1 MQDNQKYWN
10 LPFTPQAPYQTKVAY
25 FSMEFAVHQA
35 LKIYSGGL
43 GFLAGSHMRSA
54 YELQQNVLGIG
65 MLWKYGY
72 YDQVRRGNRYMES
85 RFIKKFYSFL
95 EPTDIVVP
103 VYIDRHLVHVKAL
116 YLPPEVFG
124 TAPLYLLT
132 TDFAE
137 NDYLARTITHKL
149 YDSETNTRI
158 AQNIVLGAGGA
169 KVVEKLGGADIYH
182 LNEAHALPLAFH
194 LLSKYQDVDQVRK
207 HLVFTT
213 HTPEAAGNE
222 VHSFQLLERMGFFSY
237 QSTERIRQVTGVQD
251 DLFNHTL
258 VALRLA
264 KKANGVSKM
273 HGEVARQMW
282 KPYAETGIAPITH
295 ITNAQNKKY
304 WADRELE
311 AAVAEDDTEMLIAR
325 KKELKTFLFNFIAN
339 QTGKLFDENVLTLVW
354 ARRFAA
360 YKRADLMLR
369 DAERF
374 ERLLQNTRYPIQI
387 IWAGKPY
394 PTDQGAVHLFNTL
407 MARLEKV
414 KNCTILTGYELYLSR
429 LLKQG
434 ADVWLNT
441 PRIYREASGTSGM
454 TAAMNGAV
462 NFSIPD
468 GWIPEYA
475 EHGKN
480 SFLIP
485 QAGGQLPND
494 ERDRL
499 DCQNLY
505 EILENE
511 ILPTYYDHPEQWW
524 QIVKTNI
531 STITPA
537 FGANRMADQYYQKLY
552 DA

>member
-1 MQDNQKYWN
+1 MKTNPHWD
-10 LPFTPQAPYQTKVAY
+10 LPYTPDPKFATKTAY

-54 YELQQNVLGIG
+54 YEQKQNLIGIG
-65 MLWKYGY
+65 ILWKYGY

-95 EPTDIVVP
+95 EPTDLVVP
-103 VYIDRHLVHVKAL
+103 VYIDRHLVYVKAL
-116 YLPPEVFG
+116 YLPPEVFQS
-124 TAPLYLLT
+124 APLYLLT
-132 TDFAE
+132 TDFSD

-149 YDSETNTRI
+149 YDSESNARI
-158 AQNIVLGAGGA
+158 AQNIVLGVGGS
-169 KVVEKLGGADIYH
+169 KIVEKLGGADIYH
-182 LNEAHALPLAFH
+182 LNEAHALPAAFH
-194 LLSKYQDVDQVRK
+194 LLSKLREPEAVKQR
-207 HLVFTT
+207 LVFTT
-213 HTPEAAGNE
+213 HTPEEAGNE
-222 VHSFQLLERMGFFSY
+222 KSSFSHLDRLGFFSY
-237 QSTERIRQVTGVQD
+237 QSAQRIREVTGVKD
-251 DLFNHTL
+251 DRFDHTL

-282 KPYAETGIAPITH
+282 KPYENTGICQITH
-295 ITNAQNKKY
+295 ITNAQNKRY
-304 WADRELE
+304 WADSELQE
-311 AAVAEDDTEMLIAR
+311 AVRQGDD
-325 KKELKTFLFNFIAN
+325 KELRRRKAELKRFLFDFIAN
-339 QTGKLFDENVLTLVW
+339 QTGKLFDEDVLTLVW

-369 DAERF
+369 DEVRF
-374 ERLLQNTRYPIQI
+374 ERLLENTQYPIQI

-414 KNCTILTGYELYLSR
+414 KNCTVLTGYELYLSR

-468 GWIPEYA
+468 GWIPEFA
-475 EHGKN
+475 EHGEN
-480 SFLIP
+480 AFLIP
-485 QAGGQLPND
+485 QAGSELPSE

-499 DCQNLY
+499 DCENLY
-505 EILENE
+505 DILENE
-511 ILPTYYDHPEQWW
+511 ILPTYYDKPDQWLSM
-524 QIVKTNI
+524 VKKNI
-531 STITPA
+531 TEVTPA
-537 FGANRMADQYYQKLY
+537 FGSNRMAREYYEKLY
-552 DA
+552 NA